1 MSVGSAAAKRRAGD
15 ALALATLAV
24 LVAAG
29 IAVARGPELDLASN
43 VISAA
48 GFIVAF
54 GAVGWLLVHRLP
66 DNPIGW
72 CFSIAGILW
81 ALGGLA
87 HGIAFAAI
95 QTSANPGP
103 VVRAAAAFDINGWI
117 VAMPF
122 SVSLPL
128 LLLPSGR
135 LLSRR
140 WRPVVAL
147 TMLATALGTF
157 GMVIEPGLLHEPPYT
172 HLVNPTGVAQLS
184 WLATAASWFGG
195 ATVMLSLVAGA
206 VAVTMRFR
214 RSQGI
219 ERQQLRWVVFGG
231 CLAIVGTAISAVGPP
246 DTTTGIAGVVR
257 GVGVVG
263 GISAVPICV
272 GIAVLRY
279 RLYDLGRVV
288 SRTASFV
295 VVSSL
300 LLAIY
305 LVCVSATLRL
315 LPRQSSDWA
324 VAGSTLAAAAL
335 FRPVRRRVQS
345 VVERR
350 FNRAHYDADLTVA
363 AFSRRLRDEVELSV
377 VRSSLLEVVHATLEP
392 SSATLWLREHD

>member
-1 MSVGSAAAKRRAGD
+1 MSISSEIGKRRTGD
-15 ALALATLAV
+15 ALAVVTVALLA
-24 LVAAG
+24 AAL
-29 IAVARGPELDLASN
+29 IAVFRAPEVDLAN
-43 VISAA
+43 NLVSAA

-72 CFSIAGILW
+72 CFSIAGIIW

-87 HGIAFAAI
+87 HGIASIAI

-103 VVRAAAAFDINGWI
+103 LVRAAAVLDVNGWI
-117 VAMPF
+117 LAMPF

-135 LLSRR
+135 LLSPR
-140 WRPVVAL
+140 WRPAVTL
-147 TMLATALGTF
+147 TLVATALGTLGF
-157 GMVIEPGLLHEPPYT
+157 AIEPGLLGDPPYT
-172 HLVNPTGVAQLS
+172 HLVNPMGVPQLR
-184 WLATAASWFGG
+184 WLATSASVFGG
-195 ATVMLSLVAGA
+195 VIVMLSLVAGA
-206 VAVTMRFR
+206 VAVIMRFR
-214 RSQGI
+214 RSHGI
-219 ERQQLRWVVFGG
+219 ERQQLSWVVFGG

-257 GVGVVG
+257 GIGVVG

-295 VVSSL
+295 AVSSL
-300 LLAIY
+300 LLAVY
-305 LVCVSATLRL
+305 LVCVTATLRL
-315 LPRQSSDWA
+315 LPDTSSDWA
-324 VAGSTLAAAAL
+324 VAGSTLAATAL

-350 FNRAHYDADLTVA
+350 FNRAHYDADRIAA
-363 AFSRRLRDEVELSV
+363 AFSRRLRNEVELGV
-377 VRSSLLEVVHATLEP
+377 VRSDLLDVVHTTLEP
-392 SSATLWLREHD
+392 ATATLWLRERT